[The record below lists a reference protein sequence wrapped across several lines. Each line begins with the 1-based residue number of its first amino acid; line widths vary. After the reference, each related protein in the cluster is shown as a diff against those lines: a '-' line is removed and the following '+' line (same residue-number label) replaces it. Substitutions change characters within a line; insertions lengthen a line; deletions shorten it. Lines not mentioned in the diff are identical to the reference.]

1 MEDTIAAISTA
12 LGIGAISI
20 VRVSGKEAI
29 EIVNQIFKSKNLTNV
44 PSHTIHYG
52 KIMDKNKEID
62 EVLVSVMK
70 APNTYTS
77 EDIVEINCHGG
88 IATTNKI
95 LELVLEHGARLAR
108 PGEFTERRFLNGK
121 IDLIQAQGV
130 KDLIAATTDEKRA
143 LAVNQLNGKV
153 SSKIEQLRQEILEQI
168 IANIEV
174 NIDYPE
180 YEDIKKLTNEDIF
193 PKLINIK
200 NKMNHIL
207 EESKNGIMIQNG
219 IKTSIIGRPNVGKSS
234 LLNTLLG
241 ENKAIVTE
249 IEGTTRDIVEGE
261 IIVSGIP
268 FHIIDTAGIRKSDQ
282 LVEQIGIQKS
292 FELIEK
298 SELVLFVLNNNEEL
312 TEEDQ
317 KILEKLEGKNK
328 IIIINKTDLPNK
340 LNLEKNL
347 LQESVMISALNE
359 TGIDDLKNKMKQI
372 FHLEQI
378 QTEDPTY
385 LTNANSISFLKNAM
399 TDIEQAIDGIKN
411 NMPIDMVEIDIKNAW
426 DNLGLIIGKT
436 YQDELIN
443 QLFSQFCLGK

>member
-12 LGIGAISI
+12 LGVGAISI
-20 VRVSGKEAI
+20 IRISGPDSLN
-29 EIVNQIFKSKNLTNV
+29 IVNNLFDKDLTKAKT
-44 PSHTIHYG
+44 HTIHYG
-52 KIMDKNKEID
+52 HIINNNQIVD
-62 EVLVSVMK
+62 EVLVSVML
-70 APNTYTS
+70 APKTFTK
-77 EDIVEINCHGG
+77 EDVIEINCHGG
-88 IATTNKI
+88 ISTTNKV
-95 LELVLEHGARLAR
+95 LELLLTTGARLAE
-108 PGEFTERRFLNGK
+108 PGEFTKRAFLNGR
-121 IDLIQAQGV
+121 IDLTEAEGIMNLIEAKSDISRQLSINQLTGSV
-130 KDLIAATTDEKRA
+130 SNLIEDLRTDLI
-143 LAVNQLNGKV
+143 N
-153 SSKIEQLRQEILEQI
+153 I
-168 IANIEV
+168 ISNIEV

-241 ENKAIVTE
+241 ENKAIVTD